1 MRIFL
6 IGYMGSGKSTVG
18 KKLASKLELSFFDLD
33 EYIED
38 KSGYT
43 INDLF
48 NTLGENEFRI
58 KEKEAL
64 DKILLE
70 DNFVLAT
77 GGGTPCYFDNMLKMN
92 DKGITFYL
100 QMEGGFL
107 THRLVNSKIKRPLL
121 QNIPKDELSKFIIQQ
136 VKVREEYYLRAKY
149 ILKGND
155 LKLSDLVDRLQ

>member
-18 KKLASKLELSFFDLD
+18 KKLASKLKLSFFDLD
-33 EYIED
+33 KYIED
-38 KSGYT
+38 KCGYT
-43 INDLF
+43 INVFF

-77 GGGTPCYFDNMLKMN
+77 GGGTPCYYDNMLKMN
-92 DKGITFYL
+92 DKGITIYL
-100 QMEGGFL
+100 QMEEGFL
-107 THRLVNSKIKRPLL
+107 ANRLVNSKIKRPLL
-121 QNIPKDELSKFIIQQ
+121 QNIPNDELSKFIIKQ
-136 VKVREEYYLRAKY
+136 VKAREEYYLRAKY

-155 LKLSDLVDRLQ
+155 LKLSNLTEKLQ